1 MRRHKHN
8 LNHYRVMSGRMGEL
22 LPISCMEALPGDTF
36 RQQSTALLRL
46 SPMVAPVMHPIHIR
60 MHTFFVPNRL
70 VDDDWQDFIVDM
82 NTSLTVPEIGI
93 DVASGSVLD
102 YLGVAPADYSSNP
115 INAMPLRAYNLIWNE
130 FFRDQDLDTERNLED
145 NALAR
150 VRWEKDYFTTART
163 EAQSGA
169 TETVDIEFDNP
180 QLQVRQLGGAATAST
195 EVSVLADDPNDA
207 VVGRA
212 GSNEPFYADA
222 TGASGSMDINEWR
235 RAMAW
240 QRLAEHRNKYGSRYT
255 DYLNFLGVR
264 SSDARLQR
272 PEYLGGGS
280 TTVNISEVLS
290 TADTVGESAGS
301 PVGSL
306 AGHGI
311 AGHRTKPYRRFIEE
325 HGHII
330 TLASVRPKTIYSQA
344 VHRNWWRK
352 KPADYWQKE
361 MEIMGDQPVAV
372 GEIYGPSTAPANT
385 FGYVDRHR
393 DYRQHPSGVAGEMR
407 NILNYWH
414 LSREFTD
421 DPTLNTSFVEC
432 VPTERIFADTNTD
445 TFQLFASHK
454 VAARRLV
461 SRRARV

>member
-22 LPISCMEALPGDTF
+22 IPISCLEVLPGDTI
-36 RQQSTALLRL
+36 RMQSTALLRL
-46 SPMVAPVMHPIHIR
+46 SPMNAPVMHPIHIR
-60 MHTFFVPNRL
+60 MHSFFVPNRI
-70 VDDDWQDFIVDM
+70 VWPEWEDFIPDM
-82 NTSLTVPEIGI
+82 NTALSVPTIGI
-93 DVASGSVLD
+93 DVAEGTLLD
-102 YLGVAPADYSSNP
+102 YLGIPPDDYSSKA
-115 INAMPLRAYNLIWNE
+115 INALPLRACNMIWNE
-130 FFRDQDLDTERNLED
+130 FFRDQDLDTERAED
-145 NALAR
+145 DNSLPR

-169 TETVDIEFDNP
+169 TETVDIEFDQDIPVVSAGDLSANTNP
-180 QLQVRQLGGAATAST
+180 VRNNAAGEQLF
-195 EVSVLADDPNDA
+195 VS
-207 VVGRA
+207 
-212 GSNEPFYADA
+212 
-222 TGASGSMDINEWR
+222 GASPDGLFKIAGGQVGGSMDINEWR

-240 QRLAEHRNKYGSRYT
+240 QRLAEHRNKYGSRFT

-280 TTVNISEVLS
+280 TTVNVSEVLS
-290 TADTVGESAGS
+290 TADTVSADQGA
-301 PVGSL
+301 PVGQL

-311 AGHRTKPYRRFIEE
+311 AGHRTRPFRRFIEE

-330 TLASVRPKTIYSQA
+330 TFASVRPKTIYSQGI
-344 VHRNWWRK
+344 HRNWWRT

-361 MEIMGDQPVAV
+361 MEIMGDQPVLV
-372 GEIYGPSTAPANT
+372 GEIYGESATPSDV

-393 DYRQHPSGVAGEMR
+393 DYRQHPSNVAGEMR
-407 NILNYWH
+407 SQLNYWH
-414 LSREFTD
+414 MAREFTQ
-421 DPTLNTSFVEC
+421 DPQLNTSFVEC
-432 VPTERIFADTNTD
+432 NPTERIFAENITD

-461 SRRARV
+461 SKRARV